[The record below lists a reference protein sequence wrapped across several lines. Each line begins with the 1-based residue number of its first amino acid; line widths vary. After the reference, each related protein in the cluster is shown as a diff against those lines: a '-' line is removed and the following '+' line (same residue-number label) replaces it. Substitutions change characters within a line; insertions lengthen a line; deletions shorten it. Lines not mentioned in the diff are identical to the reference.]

1 MKFAN
6 SNDMGRQAGQKL
18 FGLQAPGFRRMLLMF
33 LAFTY
38 LFVGLAHTIS
48 CTGEAVAAVI
58 SSDSGNI
65 PDEAP
70 DEGGSKKAHVVGGHC
85 YVCAPVMMPAL
96 VTNAEPFR
104 RLAKFPIGS
113 PKFHINDH
121 PRLDTPPPKH
131 LT

>member
-1 MKFAN
+1 
-6 SNDMGRQAGQKL
+6 
-18 FGLQAPGFRRMLLMF
+18 MLLMF

-96 VTNAEPFR
+96 VTDAGPSARAVTLYF
-104 RLAKFPIGS
+104 AP
-113 PKFHINDH
+113 PKLQFEDH

-131 LT
+131 LA